1 MIDNKDYIERQYKL
15 IVSHYKCAR
24 TEDEQWELRK
34 QMADLEL
41 LAVQLGYGFE
51 YVNDVLEKIKD
62 EIRPAEES
70 PN

>member
-15 IVSHYKCAR
+15 IVSHYKVAT
-24 TEDEQWELRK
+24 TEEEQWELRK

-51 YVNDVLEKIKD
+51 YVHEVLEKIKD
-62 EIRPAEES
+62 EIRPTEES
-70 PN
+70 PT

>member
-15 IVSHYKCAR
+15 IVSHYKVAT
-24 TEDEQWELRK
+24 TEEQWELRK